1 MTRFILAVGVAV
13 FLFFFFTGGT
23 VARAAELPTATPEE
37 VGLSSS
43 RLARLERVLRDH
55 VEDGELPG
63 VVAMV
68 ARRGRVPWRLTAGYS
83 DIEADRPLT
92 EDALFRVASMTKMV
106 TIVAALTL
114 YEEGRFQLTDPA
126 QRWLPELAEVRVA
139 GEGWTPDD
147 PDQHLVAPRS
157 PITIRDLMRHT
168 SGFTYGGG
176 GHPVDA
182 LYRPAGLRSWP
193 GDLAGFV
200 RTLAAVPLAF
210 HPGEAWE
217 YSLSTDV
224 LGRLVEVVA
233 GKPLDRVFEERV
245 CAPLDM
251 RDTGFVVSD
260 TDLPRLTDVYL
271 FDQGGLK
278 LLEAAR
284 ESPLRKRPPAFSGGG
299 GWAELGSDGG
309 LVSTARDYL
318 RLLQML
324 LDGGRLGEVRVLGRK
339 TVELMMTDHLDGIP
353 TWLGPGV
360 GFGLGVAVLTDVGAS
375 GELGSVGQVWW
386 AGSDNTYFWID
397 PKEEMIGLLMVQVRP
412 FGHLDLMNR
421 FAILAQQ
428 AIDD

>member
-1 MTRFILAVGVAV
+1 M
-13 FLFFFFTGGT
+13 
-23 VARAAELPTATPEE
+23 
-37 VGLSSS
+37 
-43 RLARLERVLRDH
+43 LRSH
-55 VEDGELPG
+55 VRRGELPG
-63 VVAMV
+63 VVAV
-68 ARRGRVPWRLTAGYS
+68 LARRGRVAWSLTAGKG

-92 EDALFRVASMTKMV
+92 GDALFRIASMTKMV
-106 TIVAALTL
+106 TIVAALSL

-126 QRWLPELAEVRVA
+126 ARWLPELADVAVA
-139 GEGWTPDD
+139 GEGWTPER
-147 PDQHLVAPRS
+147 PDQRTVAPRS

-168 SGFTYGGG
+168 AGFTYGGG

-200 RTLAAVPLAF
+200 RTLAGLPLAF
-210 HPGEAWE
+210 QPGEGWE
-217 YSLSTDV
+217 YGLSTDV

-233 GKPLDRVFEERV
+233 GEPLDRVFEERV
-245 CAPLDM
+245 FRPLDM
-251 RDTGFVVSD
+251 RDTAFVVSD
-260 TDLPRLTDVYL
+260 AALPRLTNVYL
-271 FDQGGLK
+271 FDEGELK
-278 LLEAAR
+278 LLEAAHD
-284 ESPLRKRPPAFSGGG
+284 SPLRERPPAFSGGG
-299 GWAELGSDGG
+299 GWADLGSDGG

-324 LDGGRLGEVRVLGRK
+324 LDGGRLGDVRVLGRK

-360 GFGLGVAVLTDVGAS
+360 GFGLGVAVLKDVGAA

-386 AGSDNTYFWID
+386 AGSDNTSFWID
-397 PKEEMIGLLMVQVRP
+397 PKERMIGLLMVQVRP
-412 FGHLDLMNR
+412 FGHLDLMGR